1 MRKVEIALY
10 IPFEY
15 KRRLDRLVEAGLYPS
30 RSEAIRTAVL
40 DLLRAET
47 TWKCP
52 VSERLLAEIEGRR
65 T

>member
-1 MRKVEIALY
+1 MKTIVLYLPREYVE
-10 IPFEY
+10 
-15 KRRLDRLVEAGLYPS
+15 RLDSLVDKGLYPN
-30 RSEAIRTAVL
+30 RSAAIRAGIL

>member
-1 MRKVEIALY
+1 MRKIEIALY
-10 IPFEY
+10 LPAEY
-15 KRRLDRLVEAGLYPS
+15 KRRLDRLVAAGLYPS

-40 DLLRAET
+40 DLLRTET

-52 VSERLLAEIEGRR
+52 VSERLLAEIKGAN

>member
-1 MRKVEIALY
+1 MLEIKIWLY
-10 IPFEY
+10 LPREY
-15 KRRLDRLVEAGLYPS
+15 KRRLDRLVEAGLYPN

-40 DLLRAET
+40 DLLRTET

-52 VSERLLAEIEGRR
+52 VSERLLAEIKGAN